1 MSLRIQII
9 IMLFSV
15 VLLFSF
21 FKVVNDT
28 NVEIRLNELTSYFHD
43 IDIMEN
49 NADDIVLVAH
59 YKLNKKLYEEKI
71 SRETADAMEH
81 RLQLLSDSRIA
92 NIRQEERNTGIL
104 KAMSMS
110 LINLNRMLMGK
121 SPIRKIRKKK
131 DPLKLIEEA
140 YYFEKNYAFKK
151 AIEIYRRVLI
161 EGEISRAVTA
171 RVLLHLGYSS
181 ALMGSYRSAENYYE
195 RITREYSR
203 DNIAITA
210 SILLK
215 YLRGFE
221 KEKSRVKKSGI
232 GSLDKGEKLFRLQAY
247 DDALS
252 ILKAM
257 EIKAAP
263 DQVSRI
269 KYYKAQCYSGI
280 GEPGKAAEIYMGII
294 ATNPGSKFARLSNRS
309 LFLIGNR
316 MGGENRVKRASVK
329 LNRVIKDPILD
340 KMLETEKIYAGDE
353 KNRQMPADKIM
364 VSPEIL
370 KKADE
375 VLLVKKN
382 DYAGKSVKVKTRD
395 ENVFAGTVIADKN
408 NMFSIRTS
416 IGVIDIH
423 KNKISS
429 IQIVK

>member
-1 MSLRIQII
+1 
-9 IMLFSV
+9 MLFSV

-21 FKVVNDT
+21 FKFVNDT
-28 NVEIRLNELTSYFHD
+28 NVEIRLNELTSYFHN
-43 IDIMEN
+43 IDVMEN
-49 NADDIVLVAH
+49 NTDDIVLVARYNLH
-59 YKLNKKLYEEKI
+59 KKIYEEKI
-71 SRETADAMEH
+71 SRESADTLEH

-92 NIRQEERNTGIL
+92 DVGQGKRDTGMM
-104 KAMSMS
+104 KAMSIS
-110 LINLNRMLMGK
+110 LINLNRMVMGK
-121 SPIRKIRKKK
+121 PPIRKIKKQK
-131 DPLKLIEEA
+131 DPLKLIDEA
-140 YYFEKNYAFKK
+140 YYFEKNYIFKK

-161 EGEISRAVTA
+161 ESKISRAITA

-181 ALMGSYRSAENYYE
+181 ALVGAHKNAENYYE
-195 RITREYSR
+195 RIIKEYSS

-221 KEKSRVKKSGI
+221 KETKRIKKSGI
-232 GSLDKGEKLFRLQAY
+232 GSLEKGEKLYSLQAY

-252 ILKAM
+252 ILKTM
-257 EIKAAP
+257 ELKAAP
-263 DQVSRI
+263 GQVSRI

-280 GEPGKAAEIYMGII
+280 GEQGKAAEIHMDII

-316 MGGENRVKRASVK
+316 IGGENRLKRASVK
-329 LNRVIKDPILD
+329 LNRVIKDPVFD
-340 KMLETEKIYAGDE
+340 KMLKTEKIYAVDE
-353 KNRQMPADKIM
+353 KNHQVPADKII
-364 VSPEIL
+364 VSPEVL
-370 KKADE
+370 KKVDE
-375 VLLVKKN
+375 VLLVKKSS
-382 DYAGKSVKVKTRD
+382 YTGKNVKVETMD
-395 ENVFAGTVIADKN
+395 ENVFTGTVMSEKN